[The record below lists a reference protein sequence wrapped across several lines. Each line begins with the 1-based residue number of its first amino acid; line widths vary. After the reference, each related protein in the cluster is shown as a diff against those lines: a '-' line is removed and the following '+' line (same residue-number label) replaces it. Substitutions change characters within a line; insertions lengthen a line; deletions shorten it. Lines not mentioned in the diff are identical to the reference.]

1 MGVRVLFSSDL
12 HGNDEHL
19 ERLLRHAEHVEA
31 VDVVVLGGDLGPR
44 GTGFGRDADGMRD
57 LLSHLPKR
65 GDGKID
71 WTTDEALAYM
81 REGYMTQKEW
91 FTRTLVPMLER
102 CAVPSVCLFGNSDWA
117 GLLPLA
123 RAALTKTPE
132 TGDDAHVRFADGT
145 DVFTLRTRARDAVT
159 REPLATVDVLSCS
172 LVPVCGH
179 RKKDW
184 ERCDTERLADTT
196 TRPAY
201 ARGDAFGFVSAPD
214 GDGIAR
220 GAVDVSEEGARQRS
234 IQSALAATI
243 DRRRAANK
251 SVPPLWVTHAPP
263 LGTVGDTCASGA
275 SVGSAAVRD
284 AVKAWSPR
292 VTLHGHIHESVDMH
306 SGRFCELVTSSGGGE
321 KTTVV
326 CSVGNDFK
334 RQHPHCLVFDA
345 ADPERRVRRVEVK
358 RRAEVTETRAP
369 SLHRP

>member
-81 REGYMTQKEW
+81 REGYASQKKW

-117 GLLPLA
+117 GLLPVA

-132 TGDDAHVRFADGT
+132 AGDEAHVRFADGT

-184 ERCDTERLADTT
+184 ERCDTKSLTDTT
-196 TRPAY
+196 TRPGLAK
-201 ARGDAFGFVSAPD
+201 RDAFGFVSAPG
-214 GDGIAR
+214 GDGVAR
-220 GAVDVSEEGARQRS
+220 GAVDISEDGARLRS
-234 IQSALAATI
+234 IQSALEETI
-243 DRRRAANK
+243 DRRRAANEN
-251 SVPPLWVTHAPP
+251 VPSLWVTHAPP
-263 LGTVGDTCASGA
+263 LGTVGDTCAAGA
-275 SVGSAAVRD
+275 SVGSLAVRD
-284 AVKAWSPR
+284 AVAAWSPR

-306 SGRFCELVTSSGGGE
+306 GGRFCELVSSRCGE
-321 KTTVV
+321 KTTLV

-334 RQHPHCLVFDA
+334 RQYPHCLVFDA

-358 RRAEVTETRAP
+358 TPKPVVVREEP
-369 SLHRP
+369 S

>member
-19 ERLLRHAEHVEA
+19 ERLLRYAEHVEA

-81 REGYMTQKEW
+81 REGYASQKKW

-117 GLLPLA
+117 GLLPVA
-123 RAALTKTPE
+123 RAARTKTPGA
-132 TGDDAHVRFADGT
+132 GDDAHVRFADGT

-159 REPLATVDVLSCS
+159 NEPLATVDVLSCS
-172 LVPVCGH
+172 LVPVCAH

-184 ERCDTERLADTT
+184 ERCDTATPKGATDQRPGLAPDD
-196 TRPAY
+196 
-201 ARGDAFGFVSAPD
+201 ARGFVSAPD
-214 GDGIAR
+214 EELGVAR
-220 GAVDVSEEGARQRS
+220 GTVDLSEEGARLRS
-234 IQSALAATI
+234 IQSALAAI
-243 DRRRAANK
+243 LHRFRGAEN

-263 LGTVGDTCASGA
+263 FGTVGDTCASGA

-284 AVKAWSPR
+284 AIEAWSPR
-292 VTLHGHIHESVDMH
+292 LTLHGHIHESVEMH
-306 SGRFCELVTSSGGGE
+306 GGRFCELVRSRDE
-321 KTTVV
+321 KKTTLV
-326 CSVGNDFK
+326 CSVGNDFTSED
-334 RQHPHCLVFDA
+334 PHCLVFDA
-345 ADPERRVRRVEVK
+345 ADPERRVRRVRVA
-358 RRAEVTETRAP
+358 RHTLNSNHP
-369 SLHRP
+369 HYI